1 VKCRDR
7 IRKKAMYDAMTPEQ
21 RRRWKR
27 KKDPLKQYATN
38 RVARKRHEE
47 RYPEKAAARDA
58 VQREVRA
65 GRITRQPC
73 EVCGIEHGTPRS
85 DGTKVRVE
93 AHHDQYDRPLDVR
106 WLCGEHHRPPW
117 VPDRG

>member
-58 VQREVRA
+58 VQRAVRA
-65 GRITRQPC
+65 
-73 EVCGIEHGTPRS
+73 
-85 DGTKVRVE
+85 VRVE